1 MSQSAT
7 INLLQ
12 VEPKMKV
19 LNDHDII
26 NESQDDNQ
34 YKCDA
39 MSWLNVKYI

>member
-26 NESQDDNQ
+26 NESDDNQ
-34 YKCDA
+34 YKSDA